1 MTDMQHMIKQM
12 RDHATSAQARQAL
25 IEMGAAA
32 VEPLLAQLTSPEQAD
47 RALAIGVLEKINDP
61 RALTPLMELS
71 TRDPLPVLRSD
82 AVSAVAS
89 YSDPRV
95 KDFLLQTA
103 RNPQQEVTT
112 RMTAVFAVG
121 KLSGAEAASALWL
134 ELLDDSSP
142 AMVMNAA
149 NQLGSSQN
157 SASYEPLMARLK
169 RLGEAD
175 PAIITV
181 MSALGKLGDKRAF
194 EAIAAHLQS
203 QNVHVRAA
211 AVHALTYL
219 GDVRALDALEPLRR
233 DKTISGQEDQGGPTY
248 TLGSEVKRAINTI
261 RKANGML
268 NDISDERPPKPWW
281 KFW

>member
-1 MTDMQHMIKQM
+1 MADIQHLIKQM
-12 RDHATSAQARQAL
+12 RDYSTSVQAQQTL
-25 IEMGAAA
+25 IELGAEA
-32 VEPLLAQLTSPEQAD
+32 VEPLLAQLSSPEQAD
-47 RALAIGVLEKINDP
+47 RALAIDVLEKMIDP
-61 RALTPLMELS
+61 RALMPLMELS
-71 TRDPLPVLRSD
+71 ARDPVPVIRSD
-82 AVSAVAS
+82 AVSAVAR
-89 YSDPRV
+89 YADPRV
-95 KDFLLQTA
+95 RDFLLQTA
-103 RNPQQEVTT
+103 HNPQQDVII
-112 RMTAVFAVG
+112 RMTAVFEVG
-121 KLSGAEAASALWL
+121 KLAGDEAANALWL
-134 ELLDDSSP
+134 ELLDDPAP

-157 SASYEPLMARLK
+157 AAAYDPLTARLK

-181 MSALGKLGDKRAF
+181 LSALGKLGDKRAF
-194 EAIAAHLQS
+194 EAIAAHLNSKQ
-203 QNVHVRAA
+203 VHIRAA

-233 DKTISGQEDQGGPTY
+233 DNTISGQEDRGGPTY
-248 TLGSEVKRAINTI
+248 TLGSEAKRAINTI